1 MMVLITYD
9 VDFSESRGAKRLR
22 KVAKICEKYGVRV
35 QNSVFEM
42 IVDPAQLAQVKF
54 AIKQA
59 IDEDMDSIRIYHLGS
74 KWDNKIEKI
83 GAEKG
88 FSQDQPLIL

>member
-9 VDFSESRGAKRLR
+9 VDFSEPKGAKRLR

-42 IVDPAQLAQVKF
+42 IVDPAQLAQVKI

-83 GAEKG
+83 GVEKG

>member
-1 MMVLITYD
+1 MMVLLTYD
-9 VDFSESRGAKRLR
+9 VDFSTREGAKRLR

-42 IVDPAQLAQVKF
+42 LVDPTQLLMVKTK
-54 AIKQA
+54 IKEI
-59 IDEDMDSIRIYHLGS
+59 IDENIDSIRIYNLGS

-88 FSQDQPLIL
+88 FTQDEPLIL

>member
-1 MMVLITYD
+1 MMVLLTYD
-9 VDFSESRGAKRLR
+9 VDFSTREGAKRLR
-22 KVAKICEKYGVRV
+22 KVAKICERYGVRV

-42 IVDPAQLAQVKF
+42 IVDPTQLLMVKTK
-54 AIKQA
+54 IKEV
-59 IDEDMDSIRIYHLGS
+59 IDENIDSIRIYNLGS

-88 FSQDQPLIL
+88 FAQDEPLIL

>member
-1 MMVLITYD
+1 
-9 VDFSESRGAKRLR
+9 
-22 KVAKICEKYGVRV
+22 
-35 QNSVFEM
+35 M
-42 IVDPAQLAQVKF
+42 IVDPAQLTQVKF
-54 AIKQA
+54 DIKQA
-59 IDEDMDSIRIYHLGS
+59 INEDLDSIRIYHLGS

>member
-1 MMVLITYD
+1 MVLITYD
-9 VDFSESRGAKRLR
+9 VDFSEPKGAKRLR

-42 IVDPAQLAQVKF
+42 IVDPAQLVQVKF

-83 GAEKG
+83 GTEKG